1 MLLLFPFA
9 AWLAAATSVV
19 LLVMLWS
26 SGDLGPGFGLAA
38 IAWLLG
44 AGYCQLSGHSQ
55 VMSMLGLA
63 MQTLL
68 AIAMIVRWRL
78 AA

>member
-1 MLLLFPFA
+1 MLSLFPFVG
-9 AWLAAATSVV
+9 WLAAATSVV
-19 LLVMLWS
+19 LLAMLWS
-26 SGDLGPGFGLAA
+26 SGDLGAGPGLAA

-44 AGYCQLSGHSQ
+44 AGYCQLSGHWAISAI
-55 VMSMLGLA
+55 GLA

-68 AIAMIVRWRL
+68 AITLIVRWRL